1 MQTCSWGAEAQW
13 WRMEGVACRCRVD
26 WYSCTMSLHF
36 FPGRLLV
43 HQSVKSLTVRSL
55 FYDVTNTTA
64 KHSWESH
71 CYMPKRVPKKQS
83 FSLQGQQTSAHVN
96 LLPRC
101 KERLRSKTGMRA
113 SVNSCLCWERGQH
126 SRLSYLKEI
135 QWQSNLMSQSLS
147 SFKFIPPN
155 LYNNVHLWK
164 LTLKEWKK
172 SWLMWKKF
180 CQRQASLCQRK
191 TARRMEF

>member
-1 MQTCSWGAEAQW
+1 M
-13 WRMEGVACRCRVD
+13 
-26 WYSCTMSLHF
+26 SCWLIQLYHVTAF

-101 KERLRSKTGMRA
+101 KERLRSKTDMRA
-113 SVNSCLCWERGQH
+113 SVNSCLCWETRQH

-164 LTLKEWKK
+164 LIDV
-172 SWLMWKKF
+172 KKF
-180 CQRQASLCQRK
+180 RQRQASLGHRK